1 MATSTE
7 FDTKMQ
13 QLIDKVRELEERTA
27 SFRAFI
33 QPSFDLTEFHQH
45 YDPVTE
51 TATAAH
57 DIYHELLHLQPHAH

>member
-1 MATSTE
+1 
-7 FDTKMQ
+7 MQ

-27 SFRAFI
+27 SLRAFI
-33 QPSFDLTEFHQH
+33 QPAFDLTEFHQH

-57 DIYHELLHLQPHAH
+57 DIYHELLHLQPHGH

>member
-1 MATSTE
+1 MASSTE

-13 QLIDKVRELEERTA
+13 QLSDKVRELEERTA

-33 QPSFDLTEFHQH
+33 QPSFDMTAFHQH

-51 TATAAH
+51 TVKAAH
-57 DIYHELLHLQPHAH
+57 DIYHELLHLQAHGH